1 MKTLYLLIV
10 FVVTASALGCLGN
23 KETSE
28 VADTSTQAPAS
39 PAQTQQPAP
48 QVANAQV
55 TASPAQTSS
64 GNAPDDLFGIES
76 ELTSVDSL
84 VNDLNADITFS
95 DSI

>member
-1 MKTLYLLIV
+1 ML
-10 FVVTASALGCLGN
+10 VVAASALGCLGN
-23 KETSE
+23 KEKGK
-28 VADTSTQAPAS
+28 VADISTQAPAS

-48 QVANAQV
+48 QAANTQV

-64 GNAPDDLFGIES
+64 GTSPDDLFGTEN

-84 VNDLNADITFS
+84 VNDLDADITFS